1 MGEAV
6 LLSGT
11 KDPSLSLLHTLGRGP
26 GARGFRFDGLWDCGV
41 LCVW

>member
-11 KDPSLSLLHTLGRGP
+11 MDPSLSLLQTLGRDP
-26 GARGFRFDGLWDCGV
+26 GSRSFRFDGLWDCGV